1 MKNTF
6 KLLSLLAV
14 ITVLISACASA
25 AKGEGAADAGKIVE
39 YGLTTGMAD
48 GKMSF
53 IGVGGGID
61 GVVNP
66 RLSANVG
73 DTVKLTLSS
82 GEGVEHD
89 ITFPDFNA
97 TSEHVVG
104 KGSNTT
110 FEFKVDKGGSFSY
123 YCVIAGHREA
133 GMEGNLK

>member
-6 KLLSLLAV
+6 KLLSLLM
-14 ITVLISACASA
+14 IISVLLSACANASA
-25 AKGEGAADAGKIVE
+25 NAAHEASNSTGKIME

-48 GKMSF
+48 GKMAF

-61 GVVNP
+61 GVINP
-66 RLSANVG
+66 MLSANVG

-89 ITFPDFNA
+89 ITFPDFQA

-104 KGSNTT
+104 KGSSTT
-110 FEFKVDKGGSFSY
+110 LTF
-123 YCVIAGHREA
+123 
-133 GMEGNLK
+133 